1 MENVV
6 KMDKHGY
13 VGRREREGGG
23 KERGQWSKSGH
34 FAKDAKARFSPRFA
48 CMDRDWWIESA
59 HAHGEE
65 TLWRTLNFSLIEP
78 NCASIEIMARCVGV
92 IDLSIVRIPRE
103 TRISMLITVER
114 INRILERDGTICNKE
129 ERSRCSRW
137 TCGHNTVKVHVWE
150 SR

>member
-13 VGRREREGGG
+13 VGRREREGE
-23 KERGQWSKSGH
+23 KEGGQWSKSGH

-114 INRILERDGTICNKE
+114 INNTRARRYNLQQGRKIAMFQMDV
-129 ERSRCSRW
+129 W
-137 TCGHNTVKVHVWE
+137 TQHGKSPCLRV
-150 SR
+150 